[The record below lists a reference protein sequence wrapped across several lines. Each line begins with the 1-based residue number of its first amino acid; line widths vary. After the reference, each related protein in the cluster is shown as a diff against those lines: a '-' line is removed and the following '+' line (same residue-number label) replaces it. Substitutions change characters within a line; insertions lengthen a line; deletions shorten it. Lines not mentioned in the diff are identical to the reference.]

1 MGKLSSEKAAYSYL
15 IYNGIGSAI
24 LLIVFSVLFA
34 KTGTTNITELKE
46 ILASVGA
53 GEGWL
58 SQVAY
63 SSACFLP

>member
-46 ILASVGA
+46 ILTGVAA
-53 GEGWL
+53 GEDPL
-58 SQVAY
+58 SRVAY
-63 SSACFLP
+63 SSVYFLP

>member
-46 ILASVGA
+46 ILTSVGA
-53 GEGWL
+53 GEEWL